1 MRLFVAVNIPEDIKE
16 QISEMQS
23 RLKKAHCDVNWVECA
38 KFHLTLKFLG
48 EVEDKDILS
57 ISESVARS
65 VSGFGKF
72 EVRVSGTG
80 GFPSAERP
88 KVIWAGIREGKT
100 ELERLAANLENG
112 LEKLGFI
119 KEERPFSAHLTLG
132 RVRSFKNIAALSEK
146 LAALENA
153 GAGSFTVESVDLM
166 QSLLRAEGPEYIVLR
181 KFNVCFISP
190 LYSQRG

>member
-1 MRLFVAVNIPEDIKE
+1 MRLFVAVNIPKDIKE
-16 QISEMQS
+16 KISEMQS
-23 RLKKAHCDVNWVECA
+23 ELKKAPCDVKWVNPD

-57 ISESVARS
+57 ISESVACS

-72 EVRVSGTG
+72 KVKVSGAG
-80 GFPSAERP
+80 AFPGNERP
-88 KVIWAGIREGKT
+88 KVIWAGISEGKT
-100 ELERLAANLENG
+100 ELERLAFNIESG
-112 LEKLGFI
+112 LEKLGYK

-132 RVRSFKNIAALSEK
+132 RVRSFKNIAVLLEK

-153 GAGSFTVESVDLM
+153 GAGSFIVESVDLM

-181 KFNVCFISP
+181 KFIP
-190 LYSQRG
+190 